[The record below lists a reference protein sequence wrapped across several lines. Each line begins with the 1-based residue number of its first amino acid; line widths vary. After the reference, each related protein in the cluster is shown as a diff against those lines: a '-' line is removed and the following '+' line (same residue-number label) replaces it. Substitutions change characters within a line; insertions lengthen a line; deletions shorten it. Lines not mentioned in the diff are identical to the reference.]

1 LPALNQTSLVLTQG
15 VLDFREEGGLGPSLT
30 FSQAFDN
37 EFVARVNKAFDSAS
51 RKPFAKENL

>member
-15 VLDFREEGGLGPSLT
+15 VLDFREEGGPSLT